1 MISNIR
7 NQTPQQQSRASDG
20 CPALLFVRGNQK
32 EEHEKEG
39 SDGTLAV
46 QRCFIKD
53 VIPTPASRP
62 DRERGRRDLVLIGDP
77 RLDLEL
83 QFAGRLPDGLGRFPG
98 LDPQMVWHGYPA
110 FHRPSRPTVL

>member
-1 MISNIR
+1 MISEIR
-7 NQTPQQQSRASDG
+7 NQTPQQQSRASAG
-20 CPALLFVRGNQK
+20 CTALLFVRGNQK

-62 DRERGRRDLVLIGDP
+62 LQVRDRRDLVLIGDP

-83 QFAGRLPDGLGRFPG
+83 QLLG
-98 LDPQMVWHGYPA
+98 VC
-110 FHRPSRPTVL
+110 PTA

>member
-1 MISNIR
+1 MISEIR
-7 NQTPQQQSRASDG
+7 NQTPQQQSRASSG
-20 CPALLFVRGNQK
+20 CPAVLFVRGNQK

-62 DRERGRRDLVLIGDP
+62 DRERGRRDLVLIGDS

-83 QFAGRLPDGLGRFPG
+83 QLLG
-98 LDPQMVWHGYPA
+98 VC
-110 FHRPSRPTVL
+110 PTA

>member
-1 MISNIR
+1 MISEIR
-7 NQTPQQQSRASDG
+7 NQTPQQQSRASAG

-53 VIPTPASRP
+53 VIPSRP

-83 QFAGRLPDGLGRFPG
+83 QLLG
-98 LDPQMVWHGYPA
+98 VC
-110 FHRPSRPTVL
+110 PTA

>member
-1 MISNIR
+1 MISEIR
-7 NQTPQQQSRASDG
+7 NQTPQQQSRASAG

-62 DRERGRRDLVLIGDP
+62 DRKRGRRDLVLIGDP

-83 QFAGRLPDGLGRFPG
+83 QLLG
-98 LDPQMVWHGYPA
+98 VC
-110 FHRPSRPTVL
+110 PTA